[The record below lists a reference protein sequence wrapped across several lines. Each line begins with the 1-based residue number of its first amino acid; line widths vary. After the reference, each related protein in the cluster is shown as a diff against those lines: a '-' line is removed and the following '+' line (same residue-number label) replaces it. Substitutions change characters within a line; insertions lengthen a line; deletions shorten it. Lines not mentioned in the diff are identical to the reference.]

1 MRATITRVAGPALV
15 VALTAML
22 VVSGTAA
29 AKKTCSPSAGRLAPQ
44 LTSPCA
50 GATIRAGHNV
60 TWKVTDLNPK
70 AGPYRPFLNLTRSRP
85 KHGVLPDD
93 HNGDGIFAELKPVK
107 GHPGRFSYKARNY
120 TFPGYWLVTKGTW
133 YVQVQQ
139 IDDTGTR
146 GVRLSPVEK
155 IHIS

>member
-1 MRATITRVAGPALV
+1 MRATIGRVAAATLIAAATAVLALG
-15 VALTAML
+15 
-22 VVSGTAA
+22 GTAT
-29 AKKTCSPSAGRLAPQ
+29 AKKCSLSAGSLAPR

-60 TWKVTDLNPK
+60 TWKVTDTNPK
-70 AGPYRPFLNLTRSRP
+70 AGRFHPFLNVTRRKA

-93 HNGDGIFAELKPVK
+93 DNGKGIYAQMKAVK
-107 GHPGRFSYKARNY
+107 GHPGHFSYKAKAYN
-120 TFPGYWLVTKGTW
+120 FPGYWLVTKGTW

-139 IDDTGTR
+139 IDSSGTNGER
-146 GVRLSPVEK
+146 VSPIEK